1 MNKSISQSRL
11 KFKIT
16 AKDKKSS
23 ARACTFNTLHNEVN
37 TPLFMPVATVGAI
50 RSQDTILV
58 ESLGFPVLLTNTYH
72 LMIRPGLDVLKNLNG
87 MHEFINWGKSILSD
101 SGGYQVFSLPKQ
113 VKIDTDGAT
122 FRSYLDGRI
131 IRLTPETSIES
142 QKTIGSDIMMA
153 LDYCV
158 PSDSDKSICNT
169 ALDITTAWAERS
181 LNARGDSEQSIFG
194 IVQGARFPDLR
205 KTSAS
210 QITSF
215 GFDGFAIGGLAV
227 GESEQERNDMTEL
240 TASLLPENMPR
251 YLMGVGTPSD
261 LLEAVYRGVD
271 MFDCILPS
279 ALAQQGVAFT
289 SRGRLELRR
298 GVYKTDERAID
309 PECTC
314 RTCLSHS
321 RAFIHHL
328 IKSGE
333 YYGSSLVGIHNLYFY
348 HKLMGTMRENILNGT
363 FYEYYHANREI
374 IRNDDADYPVRLP
387 KIKKRP
393 RYTLGNYEIFTPDN
407 KIFSIRQI
415 SSGEVMHSVNDPVEE
430 ARRIYSVQLNLEK
443 VLSENKEKEFII
455 WDVGLG
461 AGTNAMAAI
470 MDAEN
475 IIKDRQAERKITVIS
490 FENDLDPIYLAVKYR
505 KFFSHLHHKAPH
517 YLLKN
522 GRWTSDNG
530 SIEWILSQGDFLEK
544 ITESPEPDCIFYDFF
559 SFKTDPMLW
568 SYGTFRKIFS
578 KCGNKPVK
586 LFTYSNSTMVRSAL
600 LAAGFFVGA
609 GPSSGP
615 KDETTT
621 ACNIINSRTD
631 GIKLLSRE
639 WLDKFRNSSAKW
651 DAGCTDEEKHE
662 IEQLVY
668 GHRQF
673 KNSDNSL

>member
-1 MNKSISQSRL
+1 MNKSTGESRL
-11 KFKIT
+11 KFQLT
-16 AKDKKSS
+16 AKDRKSS
-23 ARACTFNTLHNEVN
+23 ARACTFSTIHNEVN

-72 LMIRPGLDVLKNLNG
+72 LMIRPGLDVLKKFNG

-101 SGGYQVFSLPKQ
+101 SGGYQVFSLPKY
-113 VKIDTDGAT
+113 VKIDSDGAS

-131 IRLTPETSIES
+131 IRLTPETSIDA

-158 PSDSDKSICNT
+158 PSNSEKSICNT
-169 ALDITTAWAERS
+169 ALDITSAWAERS
-181 LNARGDSEQSIFG
+181 LEARGNSGQSIFG

-210 QITSF
+210 QITSL

-227 GESEQERNDMTEL
+227 GESEQERNDITEL
-240 TASLLPENMPR
+240 TASLLPDNLPR

-279 ALAQQGVAFT
+279 AHAQQGVAFT
-289 SRGRLELRR
+289 SRGRIELRR
-298 GVYKTDERAID
+298 GVYKFDEKAID
-309 PECTC
+309 PECNC

-333 YYGSSLVGIHNLYFY
+333 YYGSSLVGIHNLFFY
-348 HKLMGTMRENILNGT
+348 HKLMETMRENIVNGT
-363 FYEYYHANREI
+363 FYDYYHNKREI
-374 IRNDDADYPVRLP
+374 IRSDDAEYPAKLP
-387 KIKKRP
+387 KIKKRL
-393 RYTLGNYEIFTPDN
+393 RHVLGNYEIISPDN
-407 KIFSIRQI
+407 KIFRIRQI
-415 SSGEVMHSVNDPVEE
+415 SSGEVMHSVNDPIVE
-430 ARRIYSVQLNLEK
+430 ARRIYSEQLNFKK
-443 VLSENKEKEFII
+443 VLFEDQEKEFVI

-470 MDAEN
+470 MDAESLISEN
-475 IIKDRQAERKITVIS
+475 QTERKIRIIS
-490 FENDLDPIYLAVKYR
+490 FENDLNPFTLAVKTR
-505 KFFSHLHHKAPH
+505 KFFRHMHHEAPH
-517 YLLKN
+517 YILKDS
-522 GRWTSDNG
+522 RWTSENG
-530 SIEWILSQGDFLEK
+530 SIDWILSEGDFLEK
-544 ITESPEPDCIFYDFF
+544 IAESPEPDCIFYDFF
-559 SFKTDPMLW
+559 SFKTDPKLW

-578 KCGNKPVK
+578 KCGNKTVK

-615 KDETTT
+615 KEETTIAFNVIDKST
-621 ACNIINSRTD
+621 T
-631 GIKLLSRE
+631 GIKLLGKE

-662 IEQLVY
+662 IENLVY

-673 KNSDNSL
+673 ENSGNFS